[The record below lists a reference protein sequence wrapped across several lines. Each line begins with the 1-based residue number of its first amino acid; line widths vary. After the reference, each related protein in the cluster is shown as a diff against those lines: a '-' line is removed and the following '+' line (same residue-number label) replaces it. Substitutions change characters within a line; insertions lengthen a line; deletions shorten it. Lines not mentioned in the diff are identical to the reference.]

1 MTNRI
6 HKVTAEVGARPHRGV
21 YRSGPTPSQGGQQAW
36 RTQNGP
42 TPADPLPA
50 AVTMPP
56 HNEMFFSILE
66 WTVAP

>member
-1 MTNRI
+1 MTRRI
-6 HKVTAEVGARPHRGV
+6 HKVTAEVGARPYRGV
-21 YRSGPTPSQGGQQAW
+21 YRSGPTPSQGGQQAR

-42 TPADPLPA
+42 ATAGPLPA